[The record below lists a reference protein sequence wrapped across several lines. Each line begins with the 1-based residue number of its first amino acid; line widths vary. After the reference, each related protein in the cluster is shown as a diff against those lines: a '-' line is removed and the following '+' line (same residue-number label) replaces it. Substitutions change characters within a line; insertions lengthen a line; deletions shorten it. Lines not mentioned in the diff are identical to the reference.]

1 MEESSGRDKIV
12 LGDFINVDY
21 ELSDVQHSN
30 SLAANKYA
38 YDNNI
43 ERTDEVSQI
52 LSTTWSAIDR
62 QIEGGLNNSIS
73 MSRRGII
80 VSDSSDPQ
88 RMVIVQNGV
97 IALSKD
103 GGLHWQ
109 TAASADGIIAER
121 IIGQLIAGNNL
132 TITNQSGSFTI
143 DDNGMTATEMDL
155 VITRTDKKSRIKLN
169 ATNGLL
175 LQKNTGTTAS
185 PVWSDQI
192 VLDTNG
198 DVIFKGKVEIGS
210 GNSLFKADSN
220 GISLGSSTFA
230 NAPFSVDLT
239 GKMKA
244 SNVQVTGGTM
254 QIGSKFGVASDGTL
268 TASNGNFSGN
278 ITMNGG
284 SINWGNTNSDPV
296 ASGAAS
302 AAGNAQSTAGG
313 ALATAIAIAN
323 GTYVGGDSTFISQK
337 EIRTPTIVSG
347 SINGAVITGG
357 IFRTDEIGKRLQM
370 NSSGIRSYNEFNE
383 LNGIVIDSG
392 NFSFV
397 DFYYLGTKCGE
408 VSQVA
413 DDIRVFATSGSN
425 GNGGTQLLLES
436 IWSNVIISAGTGNG
450 STYGEVKFRG
460 NVNFTNAN
468 VTGITAKFG

>member
-1 MEESSGRDKIV
+1 MKPPFDFDYVYPIDHHNSNTFFQDVVQFLFKKKTEPALFSVLDTEESADRDKIV

-21 ELSDVQHSN
+21 ELSDIHITAKIIGMSTDYEGDTISLTISNVSKNLLFQDKQVAQIKSAISTSN
-30 SLAANKYA
+30 SFAANKYA

-52 LSTTWSAIDR
+52 LNTTWSAIDR

-80 VSDSSDPQ
+80 VSDSNDPSK
-88 RMVIVQNGV
+88 MLIIQNGV
-97 IALSKD
+97 LAISSDSGK
-103 GGLHWQ
+103 HWR
-109 TAASADGIIAER
+109 TAVTNRGIIAER
-121 IIGQLIAGNNL
+121 IVGQLIAGNDL
-132 TITNQSGSFTI
+132 TVTNQSGSFTI

-155 VITRTDKKSRIKLN
+155 VITRTESDGSIKSRVLIN
-169 ATNGLL
+169 ATHGLKI
-175 LQKNTGTTAS
+175 QKNTGTTSS

-268 TASNGNFSGN
+268 TANNANISGN
-278 ITMNGG
+278 INMNGG
-284 SINWGNTNSDPV
+284 SISWGSVPKPSYS
-296 ASGAAS
+296 ASEV
-302 AAGNAQSTAGG
+302 G
-313 ALATAIAIAN
+313 ALSSSSERLTYISPSGIYT
-323 GTYVGGDSTFISQK
+323 GTLDADK
-337 EIRTPTIVSG
+337 IVSG
-347 SINGAVITGG
+347 T
-357 IFRTDEIGKRLQM
+357 
-370 NSSGIRSYNEFNE
+370 
-383 LNGIVIDSG
+383 
-392 NFSFV
+392 
-397 DFYYLGTKCGE
+397 
-408 VSQVA
+408 
-413 DDIRVFATSGSN
+413 
-425 GNGGTQLLLES
+425 
-436 IWSNVIISAGTGNG
+436 ISADRITTNIQQVNGTLRLGNLYDFSSKVSVKS
-450 STYGEVKFRG
+450 STHQD
-460 NVNFTNAN
+460 TILDM
-468 VTGITAKFG
+468 GIGMEAK

>member
-1 MEESSGRDKIV
+1 MTISNVSKNLLFQDKQVAQIKSA
-12 LGDFINVDY
+12 I
-21 ELSDVQHSN
+21 STSN
-30 SLAANKYA
+30 SFAANKYA

-52 LSTTWSAIDR
+52 LNTTWSAIDR

-80 VSDSSDPQ
+80 VSDSSDPSK
-88 RMVIVQNGV
+88 MLIIQNGV
-97 IALSKD
+97 LAISSDSGK
-103 GGLHWQ
+103 HWR
-109 TAASADGIIAER
+109 TAVTNRGIIAER
-121 IIGQLIAGNNL
+121 IVGQLIAGNDL
-132 TITNQSGSFTI
+132 TVTNQSGSFTI

-169 ATNGLL
+169 ATDGLL
-175 LQKNTGTTAS
+175 LQKNIGTTAS

-278 ITMNGG
+278 ITMNSG
-284 SINWGNTNSDPV
+284 SISWANVNTDPV

-302 AAGNAQSTAGG
+302 AAGNAQSTANS
-313 ALATAIAIAN
+313 AISTSAAIAGGNYNGGSFIDGRSIKTAN
-323 GTYVGGDSTFISQK
+323 FLGGTIEIGSLGNNNVFKADSTGIWLGHQNFANAPFRVGVNGSLVA
-337 EIRTPTIVSG
+337 TNATI
-347 SINGAVITGG
+347 
-357 IFRTDEIGKRLQM
+357 Q
-370 NSSGIRSYNEFNE
+370 
-383 LNGIVIDSG
+383 G
-392 NFSFV
+392 N
-397 DFYYLGTKCGE
+397 
-408 VSQVA
+408 
-413 DDIRVFATSGSN
+413 ISGSN
-425 GNGGTQLLLES
+425 ISSRSGGG
-436 IWSNVIISAGTGNG
+436 AGTVLT
-450 STYGEVKFRG
+450 S
-460 NVNFTNAN
+460 NFGDIK
-468 VTGITAKFG
+468 VSGQ